1 MSTDEKPGPSYSR
14 ESMAN
19 ERTFL
24 AWIRTCIALIGLGF
38 IIAKFG
44 LFVEEFN
51 LVFLHTLG
59 GQYGN
64 ISNFPK
70 HISDNTS
77 YIIGIGI
84 ISLSVVLLL
93 FALNNFYATS
103 KEIKYGAYVPKHKIM
118 YITAAM
124 FVAISS
130 VVIIYLIFLSNR

>member
-1 MSTDEKPGPSYSR
+1 MSTDEKPGPSYSQ
-14 ESMAN
+14 ENMAN

-24 AWIRTCIALIGLGF
+24 AWIRTYIALIGLGF

-51 LVFLHTLG
+51 LVFLHTFG
-59 GQYGN
+59 GEYGN

-84 ISLSVVLLL
+84 ISVSVVLLL
-93 FALNNFYATS
+93 FALNNYYVTS
-103 KEIKYGAYVPKHKIM
+103 KEIKYGSYVPKHKIM
-118 YITAAM
+118 FVTAAM
-124 FVAISS
+124 FITISS